1 MSHVSKGD
9 DSKAHNN
16 NMSDKNINVQN
27 RNINEH
33 HDSDT
38 KTYVNTVPTL
48 INAASLSNCLL
59 CVRVNEVDA
68 SCLVD
73 TGAAVSLISK
83 SLWEKLGTRPL
94 LSKPERKIVGVQGA
108 RTSEAAWSMH
118 S

>member
-1 MSHVSKGD
+1 MSRVSKVD

-16 NMSDKNINVQN
+16 NMSDKNINIQS

-68 SCLVD
+68 GCLVD

-83 SLWEKLGTRPL
+83 SLWEKLATRPL
-94 LSKPERKIVGVQGA
+94 LSKPDRELVGV
-108 RTSEAAWSMH
+108 
-118 S
+118 